1 MSDIKTMR
9 LQKFL
14 ASAGVGSRRHCE
26 SLIKNKLIL
35 VNGDIAKIGCSV
47 SVKDEVIYDSKIIQ
61 LSSEELKVI
70 ILNKPEGVLS
80 SNVKEK
86 KIPIT
91 FDYLPKEDAQRNW
104 ISIGRLDINTSG
116 LMIFTNNGDF
126 ANKCM
131 HPSYH
136 VDKEYLVR
144 ARGEFTQAIKE
155 KMLEGIDIDGGR
167 YKFTDIVEGEKTGSN
182 QWFSVCLISGKNREV
197 RKIFNYFDME
207 VSRLKRTRFGPIFL
221 PSTLGKGQTKPLTE
235 KEISELSQ
243 YGRKR

>member
-1 MSDIKTMR
+1 MAER

-14 ASAGVGSRRHCE
+14 AKSGIGSRRHCE
-26 SLIKNKLIL
+26 SLIKEGLVK
-35 VNGDIAKIGCSV
+35 VNGEVAKIGTSV
-47 SVKDEVIYDSKIIQ
+47 SEKDEVEYDAKVIESSK
-61 LSSEELKVI
+61 EELKVI

-80 SNVKEK
+80 SNAREK

-91 FDYLPKEDAQRNW
+91 FDYLPKEGSQRNW

-116 LMIFTNNGDF
+116 LMLFTNNGNF

-131 HPSYH
+131 HPSYQ

-144 ARGEFTQAIKE
+144 ARGEFTQATKE
-155 KMLEGIDIDGGR
+155 KMLEGINIDGSR

>member
-1 MSDIKTMR
+1 MAER

-14 ASAGVGSRRHCE
+14 AKSGIGSRRHCE
-26 SLIKNKLIL
+26 SLIKEGLVK
-35 VNGDIAKIGCSV
+35 VNGEVAKIGTSV
-47 SVKDEVIYDSKIIQ
+47 SEKDEVEYDAKVIESSK
-61 LSSEELKVI
+61 EELKVI

-80 SNVKEK
+80 SNAREK

-91 FDYLPKEDAQRNW
+91 FDYLPKEGSQRNW

-116 LMIFTNNGDF
+116 LMLFTNNGNF

-131 HPSYH
+131 HPSYQ

-155 KMLEGIDIDGGR
+155 KMLEGINIDGSR

-221 PSTLGKGQTKPLTE
+221 PSTLGKGQTKLLTE

>member
-1 MSDIKTMR
+1 MAER

-14 ASAGVGSRRHCE
+14 AKSGIGSRRHCE
-26 SLIKNKLIL
+26 SLIKEGLVK
-35 VNGDIAKIGCSV
+35 VNGEVAKIGTSV
-47 SVKDEVIYDSKIIQ
+47 SEKDEVEYDAKVIESSK
-61 LSSEELKVI
+61 EELKVI

-80 SNVKEK
+80 SNVREK

-91 FDYLPKEDAQRNW
+91 FDYLPKEGSQRNW

-116 LMIFTNNGDF
+116 LMLFTNNGNF

-131 HPSYH
+131 HPSYQ

-144 ARGEFTQAIKE
+144 ARGEFSQATKE
-155 KMLEGIDIDGGR
+155 KMLEGINIDGSR

-221 PSTLGKGQTKPLTE
+221 PSTLGKGQTKLLTE